1 MQEEFKLI
9 NSYTLAQVVELTNRE
24 ESHYNTEEKRR
35 AELTRIFNFEAAQ
48 VTTIGTSAT
57 VTYPRPGYSGG
68 SGTSDSMQVVVTDF
82 ADLSSMRELE
92 RMYAKLKEM
101 GGKPPPLED
110 ITGNLAKKKTLGTPR
125 NG

>member
-82 ADLSSMRELE
+82 ADLSPTRELE
-92 RMYAKLKEM
+92 RMHAKLKEM

-110 ITGNLAKKKTLGTPR
+110 ITGNISKKKTLGTPR